1 MDLVP
6 ALLVVIMIAVAL
18 CVAALWFVVTTPEYR
33 IKAEEDPLRGLS
45 PDAKRVLG
53 VRR

>member
-6 ALLVVIMIAVAL
+6 ALLVVIMIVAL

-33 IKAEEDPLRGLS
+33 IKTEEDPLRG
-45 PDAKRVLG
+45 
-53 VRR
+53 